1 MKLVV
6 VTIFVLFFINLNAQD
21 YTLHYNNDGYKELDN
36 ELILCK
42 DSIPRHKY
50 FLLEHPIKLFNEVI
64 DSVFILD
71 WNVIHIGLGNKKS
84 KEFDLFT
91 PFNCPIK
98 KVKNAGDGEG
108 FTIGYKTFGEP
119 GKQRLVIQWKG
130 ISPKLNFS
138 QNDDINLQIIIDEEK
153 NTLTYAYGK
162 LLPFVELIFTVWTN
176 NRQLALYFVDDIKG
190 FNDVKFDVKYI
201 ARDIL
206 APHNFVINTA
216 YFTGGAFNDYFVSSK
231 IPFNHDG
238 IEIAEGLNFIIGEE
252 ITSSVN
258 EINEHNFTIFPNPAL
273 NELNI
278 LSKEPIETSYE
289 ILNASGL
296 KEQCGSIENNTI
308 NLEQLSPGLH
318 ILKWVAES
326 GEVYV
331 EKFVKL

>member
-1 MKLVV
+1 MKSLIALPILLF
-6 VTIFVLFFINLNAQD
+6 IFKLNAQD

-71 WNVIHIGLGNKKS
+71 WNVIHIGLGNKNS
-84 KEFDLFT
+84 REFDLFT

-108 FTIGYKTFGEP
+108 FTIGYKTLGEP

-201 ARDIL
+201 ARDIF
-206 APHNFVINTA
+206 APYDFVINTA
-216 YFTGGAFNDYFVSSK
+216 YFTGEAFNDYFISSK
-231 IPFNHDG
+231 TPFDHDG

-318 ILKWVAES
+318 LLKWRTSS
-326 GEVYV
+326 GELHIN
-331 EKFVKL
+331 KFVKL